1 MQEADPINVIYRL
14 RKSMQAQMDA
24 LIQTLANGGVDSMD
38 EYKYIIGQIRSSEDL
53 QQDLTDLLKKQEPDD
68 DTDTGEGST

>member
-1 MQEADPINVIYRL
+1 VDYHTIKYLQNKLLKPKIDSLTTKVKL
-14 RKSMQAQMDA
+14 
-24 LIQTLANGGVDSMD
+24 GVDNFA
-38 EYKYIIGQIRSSEDL
+38 EYKYIIGQIRSNEDL

>member
-1 MQEADPINVIYRL
+1 
-14 RKSMQAQMDA
+14 MDYHTVKY
-24 LIQTLANGGVDSMD
+24 IQNKILKPKIDSLTTKVKLAVDNFP

-68 DTDTGEGST
+68 NTDTGEDDT

>member
-1 MQEADPINVIYRL
+1 MDYHTIKYLQNKILKPKI
-14 RKSMQAQMDA
+14 DA
-24 LIQTLANGGVDSMD
+24 LTTKVKLGVDNFA
-38 EYKYIIGQIRSSEDL
+38 EYKYIIGQIRSNEDL

>member
-1 MQEADPINVIYRL
+1 
-14 RKSMQAQMDA
+14 MDYYTIKY
-24 LIQTLANGGVDSMD
+24 IQNKLLKPKIDSLTTKVKLGVDNFA
-38 EYKYIIGQIRSSEDL
+38 EYKYIIGQIRSNEDL

>member
-1 MQEADPINVIYRL
+1 
-14 RKSMQAQMDA
+14 MDYHTIKY
-24 LIQTLANGGVDSMD
+24 IQNKLLKPKIDSLTTKVKLGVDNFE
-38 EYKYIIGQIRSSEDL
+38 EYKYIIGQIRSNEDL

>member
-1 MQEADPINVIYRL
+1 
-14 RKSMQAQMDA
+14 MDYHTIKY
-24 LIQTLANGGVDSMD
+24 IQNKLLKPRIDSLTTKVKLGVDNFA
-38 EYKYIIGQIRSSEDL
+38 EYKYIIGQIRSNEDL

>member
-1 MQEADPINVIYRL
+1 MDYHTIKYLQNKILKPKI
-14 RKSMQAQMDA
+14 DA
-24 LIQTLANGGVDSMD
+24 LTTKIKLGVDNFA

-68 DTDTGEGST
+68 ATDTGEESP